1 MAGRRLAGSLLH
13 LQPLWPQSQRF
24 MTRPGQRAARAATGA
39 QEPATQRPQEP
50 NGTKP
55 QGSDGTKPQG
65 PGGTEL
71 RATRD
76 QTPGDAAKPQTP
88 GDPTPEPPRVRPRT
102 WLRRP
107 GRRTRWAIW
116 LAAALVTAAVSIGV
130 ALKVT
135 PLQTVTVAGQVI
147 KVGTTAPTLS
157 FSGPGEIDLFG
168 QSLPTHVQFLGPV
181 RPRLQLTQITIN
193 SELTNF
199 VQGAGPAG
207 AERILGDRLASG
219 WTDYF
224 AWEIGLTAVGAL
236 ILLGALAGWRRLP
249 HKVTLKLL
257 VGGLVLTEVINLGA
271 IMLTAYSAPS
281 TLRQIRSLSQ
291 LVGSERTVTDAKKG
305 VPVPPGV
312 RLVVI
317 GDSTAAGAGLP
328 AVRNAS
334 RADQACGRSTDSYA
348 EDLARSNGW
357 QVMNLAC
364 NSATIGQGLL
374 GPEGRGGETVPAQL
388 DAAQRATHASAVIV
402 SVGADDLDW
411 SAMLRLCAVAK
422 TCNDKATT
430 AYFQQQLH
438 SFSKNYLQLLDQ
450 LTSLPSHPQV
460 IINRYYNPFDLQL
473 ACLGK
478 VGLTAAKERT
488 LSSRLAT
495 LNAVLAKGAAEF
507 GFTSVKP
514 DFTGHQLCT
523 TQPYVQGLADPAPFH
538 PTAMGQLAIALADQ
552 AALNSPQLP
561 SSSAVATP
569 SASPT
574 PSITAGGTPGATPGG
589 PARPTPT
596 ASP

>member
-1 MAGRRLAGSLLH
+1 MAGRRRAVPRLDLRH
-13 LQPLWPQSQRF
+13 VRPQAPRF
-24 MTRPGQRAARAATGA
+24 MTRPGQRAAGAATGPAPTAGAATGTHEHAA
-39 QEPATQRPQEP
+39 QGHPGPANP
-50 NGTKP
+50 
-55 QGSDGTKPQG
+55 
-65 PGGTEL
+65 
-71 RATRD
+71 D
-76 QTPGDAAKPQTP
+76 QPPAQQPPAQP
-88 GDPTPEPPRVRPRT
+88 PPRP
-102 WLRRP
+102 RRP
-107 GRRTRWAIW
+107 GRRTRWLIW
-116 LAAALVTAAVSIGV
+116 LAAALLTAAVAIGV
-130 ALKVT
+130 ALKVA

-157 FSGPGEIDLFG
+157 LSGPGEVDLFG

-207 AERILGDRLASG
+207 AERTLGDRLASG
-219 WTDYF
+219 WLHYF

-249 HKVTLKLL
+249 HAVTLKLL
-257 VGGLVLTEVINLGA
+257 AGGLVLTEVINLGA

-281 TLRQIRSLSQ
+281 TLRQVRSLSQ
-291 LVGSERTVTDAKKG
+291 LVGSERTVTDAGKG

-328 AVRNAS
+328 AVRDAS

-374 GPEGRGGETVPAQL
+374 GPEGRGGESEPAQI
-388 DAAQRATHASAVIV
+388 DALQRATHASAVIV

-438 SFSKNYLQLLDQ
+438 SFSKNYLQLLGQ
-450 LTSLPSHPQV
+450 LAALPSHPQV
-460 IINRYYNPFDLQL
+460 LINRYYNPFDLQL
-473 ACLGK
+473 SCLSR
-478 VGLTAAKERT
+478 VGLTAAKMRT
-488 LSSRLAT
+488 LGSRLAT

-523 TQPYVQGLADPAPFH
+523 TQPYVQGLGDAAPFH
-538 PTAMGQLAIALADQ
+538 PTVTGQLAIALADQ
-552 AALNSPQLP
+552 AALNSPHLP
-561 SSSAVATP
+561 GSSAVATP
-569 SASPT
+569 SA
-574 PSITAGGTPGATPGG
+574 A
-589 PARPTPT
+589 PTPT
-596 ASP
+596 VSGTPSASGTASPPATSGP

>member
-1 MAGRRLAGSLLH
+1 
-13 LQPLWPQSQRF
+13 
-24 MTRPGQRAARAATGA
+24 MTRPGQRAAGAAGETG
-39 QEPATQRPQEP
+39 PQAP
-50 NGTKP
+50 SGTGP
-55 QGSDGTKPQG
+55 QAPSGTGPQAASGTGPQAPSG
-65 PGGTEL
+65 PG
-71 RATRD
+71 RR
-76 QTPGDAAKPQTP
+76 
-88 GDPTPEPPRVRPRT
+88 PPA
-102 WLRRP
+102 WSRRP

-116 LAAALVTAAVSIGV
+116 LAVCIVSAAVAIGV

-157 FSGPGEIDLFG
+157 LSGPGEVDLFG

-219 WTDYF
+219 WIHYF
-224 AWEIGLTAVGAL
+224 AWETGLTAVGAL

-249 HKVTLKLL
+249 HKTTLKLL
-257 VGGLVLTEVINLGA
+257 AGGLVLTEVINLGA
-271 IMLTAYSAPS
+271 IMLTAYTAPS
-281 TLRQIRSLSQ
+281 TLRQVRSLSQ
-291 LVGSERTVTDAKKG
+291 LVGSEPTVIDAKKG

-328 AVRNAS
+328 PVRDAS

-374 GPEGRGGETVPAQL
+374 GPEGRGGEMVPPQI
-388 DAAQRATHASAVIV
+388 DAVQRATHASAVIV

-422 TCNDKATT
+422 TCNDRATT

-450 LTSLPSHPQV
+450 LAALPSHPQV

-473 ACLGK
+473 NCLSR
-478 VGLTAAKERT
+478 VGMTTAKMRT
-488 LSSRLAT
+488 LGSRLAT
-495 LNAVLAKGAAEF
+495 LNAVLAKGAKEF
-507 GFTSVKP
+507 GFTSVNP

-523 TQPYVQGLADPAPFH
+523 AQPYVQGLGDAAPFH

-561 SSSAVATP
+561 ASSAVATP
-569 SASPT
+569 SATSAP
-574 PSITAGGTPGATPGG
+574 TAGGTPGASGS
-589 PARPTPT
+589 
-596 ASP
+596 ASPPPTSGP

>member
-1 MAGRRLAGSLLH
+1 MLDLRR
-13 LQPLWPQSQRF
+13 PPPQSQRF
-24 MTRPGQRAARAATGA
+24 MTRPGQRAAGAATGA
-39 QEPATQRPQEP
+39 QDHAPSPAQNGAPTPAENHAPQPAESAATP
-50 NGTKP
+50 P
-55 QGSDGTKPQG
+55 QPRVA
-65 PGGTEL
+65 E
-71 RATRD
+71 
-76 QTPGDAAKPQTP
+76 P
-88 GDPTPEPPRVRPRT
+88 GDPTTPQPARP
-102 WLRRP
+102 RRP

-116 LAAALVTAAVSIGV
+116 LAAALVTAAVAIGV
-130 ALKVT
+130 ALKVA

-168 QSLPTHVQFLGPV
+168 QSLPTHIQFLGPV

-219 WTDYF
+219 WIDYF
-224 AWEIGLTAVGAL
+224 AWETGLTAVGSL

-249 HKVTLKLL
+249 HRTTLKLL
-257 VGGLVLTEVINLGA
+257 AGGLVLTEVINLGA
-271 IMLTAYSAPS
+271 IMLTAYTAPS
-281 TLRQIRSLSQ
+281 TLRQVRSLSQ
-291 LVGSERTVTDAKKG
+291 LVGSERTVTDARKG

-328 AVRNAS
+328 WVHDAS

-364 NSATIGQGLL
+364 NSATISQGLL
-374 GPEGRGGETVPAQL
+374 GPEGRGGETEPAQI
-388 DAAQRATHASAVIV
+388 DALQRATHASAVIV

-411 SAMLRLCAVAK
+411 AAMLRLCAVAK

-450 LTSLPSHPQV
+450 LAALPSHPQV

-473 ACLGK
+473 SCLSR
-478 VGLTAAKERT
+478 VGLTAAKMRT

-495 LNAVLAKGAAEF
+495 LNAVLAKGAVEF

-523 TQPYVQGLADPAPFH
+523 TQPYVQGLGDSAPFH

-552 AALNSPQLP
+552 AALNSPHLP
-561 SSSAVATP
+561 GSSAVATP
-569 SASPT
+569 SAT
-574 PSITAGGTPGATPGG
+574 
-589 PARPTPT
+589 PTPT
-596 ASP
+596 VSGTPAVSGTPSPPATSGP

>member
-1 MAGRRLAGSLLH
+1 
-13 LQPLWPQSQRF
+13 
-24 MTRPGQRAARAATGA
+24 MTRPWQRAAGAATGA
-39 QEPATQRPQEP
+39 QEPVTPRPE
-50 NGTKP
+50 GA
-55 QGSDGTKPQG
+55 DGTERANGIGPQH
-65 PGGTEL
+65 PEPQT
-71 RATRD
+71 ARD
-76 QTPGDAAKPQTP
+76 QTPGDAAQPQSA
-88 GDPTPEPPRVRPRT
+88 GDPTPEPSRAQPRT
-102 WLRRP
+102 WPRRP
-107 GRRTRWAIW
+107 GRRTRWIIW

-207 AERILGDRLASG
+207 AKRVLGDRLASG

-224 AWEIGLTAVGAL
+224 AWETGLTAVGAL
-236 ILLGALAGWRRLP
+236 VLLGALAGWRRLP
-249 HKVTLKLL
+249 HRVTLKLL

-271 IMLTAYSAPS
+271 IMLTAYTAPS
-281 TLRQIRSLSQ
+281 TLQQIRSLSE
-291 LVGSERTVTDAKKG
+291 LVGSEPRVADAKKG

-328 AVRNAS
+328 AVRDAS

-364 NSATIGQGLL
+364 NSATISQGLL
-374 GPEGRGGETVPAQL
+374 GTEGRGGETVPAQI

-438 SFSKNYLQLLDQ
+438 SFSKDYLQLLDQ
-450 LTSLPSHPQV
+450 LAALPSRPQV

-478 VGLTAAKERT
+478 VGLTTAKERT

-523 TQPYVQGLADPAPFH
+523 TQPYVQGLGDPAPFH

-552 AALNSPQLP
+552 AALNSPHLP

-574 PSITAGGTPGATPGG
+574 PAATGSGTPSAATGGA
-589 PARPTPT
+589 ASPTPT
-596 ASP
+596 AVP

>member
-1 MAGRRLAGSLLH
+1 
-13 LQPLWPQSQRF
+13 
-24 MTRPGQRAARAATGA
+24 MTRPGPRAAGAASAAGAATGSAPAEEAGTGA
-39 QEPATQRPQEP
+39 QDRTPDGHPGPARPGQLP
-50 NGTKP
+50 PT
-55 QGSDGTKPQG
+55 
-65 PGGTEL
+65 
-71 RATRD
+71 RA
-76 QTPGDAAKPQTP
+76 
-88 GDPTPEPPRVRPRT
+88 
-102 WLRRP
+102 RRP

-116 LAAALVTAAVSIGV
+116 LAVALVTAAIAISV
-130 ALKVT
+130 ALKVA

-147 KVGTTAPTLS
+147 KVGTSAPSLS
-157 FSGPGEIDLFG
+157 LSGPGEVDLFG

-181 RPRLQLTQITIN
+181 RPRIQLTQITIN

-219 WTDYF
+219 WIDYF

-249 HKVTLKLL
+249 HRTTLKLL
-257 VGGLVLTEVINLGA
+257 AGGLVLTEVINLGA
-271 IMLTAYSAPS
+271 IMLTAYTAPS
-281 TLRQIRSLSQ
+281 TLRQVRSLSQ
-291 LVGSERTVTDAKKG
+291 LVGSERTVTNAKKG

-328 AVRNAS
+328 AVRDAS

-348 EDLARSNGW
+348 EDLARSNSW

-364 NSATIGQGLL
+364 NSATISQGLL
-374 GPEGRGGETVPAQL
+374 GPEGRGGETEPAQI
-388 DAAQRATHASAVIV
+388 DAAARATHASAIIV

-411 SAMLRLCAVAK
+411 SAMLRLCAVAR

-450 LTSLPSHPQV
+450 LAALPSHPQV

-473 ACLGK
+473 RCLSK
-478 VGLTAAKERT
+478 VGLITVKERT

-514 DFTGHQLCT
+514 DFTGHQLCA
-523 TQPYVQGLADPAPFH
+523 TQPYVQGLGDAAPFH

-552 AALNSPQLP
+552 AALNSPHLP

-569 SASPT
+569 SATPAPTVSGTPAVSGT
-574 PSITAGGTPGATPGG
+574 PSPPPTAGP
-589 PARPTPT
+589 
-596 ASP
+596 

>member
-1 MAGRRLAGSLLH
+1 MAGRGQAGSLLD
-13 LQPLWPQSQRF
+13 LQPLGPQSQRF
-24 MTRPGQRAARAATGA
+24 MTRPGQRAARAAPGA
-39 QEPATQRPQEP
+39 QEPATPHPRHPDGAGPQAPSGLGAPEPRAASESRPASDTHAAPEP
-50 NGTKP
+50 HT
-55 QGSDGTKPQG
+55 
-65 PGGTEL
+65 
-71 RATRD
+71 A
-76 QTPGDAAKPQTP
+76 GDAGPQPAAPQRT
-88 GDPTPEPPRVRPRT
+88 RPR
-102 WLRRP
+102 RP
-107 GRRTRWAIW
+107 SRPTRWVIW
-116 LAAALVTAAVSIGV
+116 LAVCILTAAVAIGV

-135 PLQTVTVAGQVI
+135 PLQTVNVAGQVI
-147 KVGTTAPTLS
+147 RVGTTAPTLS
-157 FSGPGEIDLFG
+157 LSGPGEIDLFG
-168 QSLPTHVQFLGPV
+168 QSLPTHVQFAGPV

-236 ILLGALAGWRRLP
+236 VLLGALAGWRRLP
-249 HKVTLKLL
+249 HRVTLKLL
-257 VGGLVLTEVINLGA
+257 IGGLVLTEVINLGA
-271 IMLTAYSAPS
+271 IMLTAYTAPS
-281 TLRQIRSLSQ
+281 TLRQIRSLSE
-291 LVGSERTVTDAKKG
+291 LVGTEPRVADAKKG

-328 AVRNAS
+328 AVRDAS
-334 RADQACGRSTDSYA
+334 HADQACGRSTDSYA

-364 NSATIGQGLL
+364 NSATISQGLL
-374 GPEGRGGETVPAQL
+374 GTEGRGGETVPAQI

-438 SFSKNYLQLLDQ
+438 SFSKDYLQLLDQ
-450 LTSLPSHPQV
+450 LAALPSHPQV
-460 IINRYYNPFDLQL
+460 IINRYYNPFDQQL
-473 ACLGK
+473 ACLSK
-478 VGLTAAKERT
+478 VGLTTAKERT
-488 LSSRLAT
+488 LGSRLAT

-507 GFTSVKP
+507 GFTSVRP

-523 TQPYVQGLADPAPFH
+523 TQPYVQGLGDPAPFH

-552 AALNSPQLP
+552 AALNSPHLP

-574 PSITAGGTPGATPGG
+574 PSTAGSGSPGATPGG
-589 PARPTPT
+589 TASLTPT
-596 ASP
+596 AVP

>member
-1 MAGRRLAGSLLH
+1 
-13 LQPLWPQSQRF
+13 
-24 MTRPGQRAARAATGA
+24 MTRPGQRAAAAATGA
-39 QEPATQRPQEP
+39 QEPAAQ
-50 NGTKP
+50 
-55 QGSDGTKPQG
+55 
-65 PGGTEL
+65 
-71 RATRD
+71 
-76 QTPGDAAKPQTP
+76 PQTTA
-88 GDPTPEPPRVRPRT
+88 DSTPEPAPAQPRT
-102 WLRRP
+102 WPRRP
-107 GRRTRWAIW
+107 GRRTRWVLW

-147 KVGTTAPTLS
+147 KVGTTAPALS
-157 FSGPGEIDLFG
+157 FSGPGEVDLFG

-199 VQGAGPAG
+199 VQGAGPAS

-219 WTDYF
+219 WIDYF

-236 ILLGALAGWRRLP
+236 ILLGAVAGLAAAAASDDAETPGRRPDADRSHQPWGDHAHRL
-249 HKVTLKLL
+249 HRT
-257 VGGLVLTEVINLGA
+257 GRRCGRSGH
-271 IMLTAYSAPS
+271 SASWSAASP
-281 TLRQIRSLSQ
+281 R
-291 LVGSERTVTDAKKG
+291 VADAKKG

-328 AVRNAS
+328 AVRDAS

-364 NSATIGQGLL
+364 NSATISQGLL
-374 GPEGRGGETVPAQL
+374 GTEGRGGETVPAQI

-411 SAMLRLCAVAK
+411 SAMLRLCAVAR

-438 SFSKNYLQLLDQ
+438 SFSKDYLQLLDQ
-450 LTSLPSHPQV
+450 LAALPSHPQV
-460 IINRYYNPFDLQL
+460 IINRYYNPFDPQL
-473 ACLGK
+473 TCLSK
-478 VGLTAAKERT
+478 VGLTTAKERT

-495 LNAVLAKGAAEF
+495 LNAVLARGAVEF
-507 GFTSVKP
+507 GFTSVRP

-523 TQPYVQGLADPAPFH
+523 TQPYVQGLGDPAPFH

-552 AALNSPQLP
+552 AALNSPHLP

-574 PSITAGGTPGATPGG
+574 PSTTGSGTPGAT
-589 PARPTPT
+589 AASPTPT
-596 ASP
+596 AVP